1 MKKLVVSY
9 LLLLAVIAVACHR
22 KTVPATTETA
32 VVTAP
37 VVVTPVVPAAPVYA
51 EADLAAGKTIYETK
65 CAKCHG
71 AKPLD
76 HWTVEGWKP
85 ILKSMI
91 PKARLDSVQAAQVTA
106 YVNTNAKK

>member
-9 LLLLAVIAVACHR
+9 LLLLALIAVACHR
-22 KTVPATTETA
+22 KAVPATTETA

-37 VVVTPVVPAAPVYA
+37 VVPAKPMYA
-51 EADLAAGKTIYETK
+51 EADLVAGKTIYETK
-65 CAKCHG
+65 CSKCHG

-76 HWTVEGWKP
+76 NWTVEGWKP

-91 PKARLDSVQAAQVTA
+91 PKARLDSTQAAQVTA